1 MMMFPVVGFQ
11 IVAGNFFQFIG
22 KAKRAILMSVTRQ
35 MLFIVPLLLVL
46 PERWGTDGVWY
57 SMPIADGVSVL
68 LAAVLL
74 VLQLRK
80 FRREMKTR

>member
-1 MMMFPVVGFQ
+1 
-11 IVAGNFFQFIG
+11 
-22 KAKRAILMSVTRQ
+22 
-35 MLFIVPLLLVL
+35 
-46 PERWGTDGVWY
+46 
-57 SMPIADGVSVL
+57 MPIADGVSVL